1 MIPGAFRIDSL
12 QDEMTGVS
20 LAGTQLRVN
29 EYAMHD
35 HEWNDIKVLTYLLFL
50 KKFVYNSKLC
60 YRSNFKLCNLTMIF
74 YPYTLKSYNLHIA
87 SLLFSIDR
95 FTLIQF
101 IDLLENDEIL
111 CTH

>member
-35 HEWNDIKVLTYLLFL
+35 HEWNDIKVLTNDIVNHP
-50 KKFVYNSKLC
+50 VYPC
-60 YRSNFKLCNLTMIF
+60 CARNFKLSLIVSPDLSAKEGERPISIRSSFLDQRVIINI
-74 YPYTLKSYNLHIA
+74 PY

-95 FTLIQF
+95 
-101 IDLLENDEIL
+101 
-111 CTH
+111 